1 MQATP
6 PPAAASTR
14 HTIKHVNIVQS
25 PHQDVSSAEV
35 ELQLWSPHTQSVYL
49 IMLSRYHG
57 DV

>member
-35 ELQLWSPHTQSVYL
+35 ELQLWSPPHTISVSNYAQ
-49 IMLSRYHG
+49 
-57 DV
+57 